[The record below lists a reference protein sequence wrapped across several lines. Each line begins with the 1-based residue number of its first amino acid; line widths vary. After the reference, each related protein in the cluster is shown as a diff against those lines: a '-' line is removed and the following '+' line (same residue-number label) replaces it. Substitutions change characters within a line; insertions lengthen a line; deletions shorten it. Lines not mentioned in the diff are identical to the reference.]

1 MHESH
6 KSIGNYLTICG
17 CCHSSIVTRII
28 RNYRIFDMKNFWII
42 IIKTTRHVK
51 CHRIMQMI
59 IINCSLKHRNERKV
73 KINIYSNYQLILHLL
88 NWIGN
93 ENEIIVCLHWM
104 RRDVGVLSF
113 FFLNNL
119 WCSFEVISYSQWV
132 RTFIFIEFQR

>member
-1 MHESH
+1 MREFH
-6 KSIGNYLTICG
+6 KSIGNYLTICSR
-17 CCHSSIVTRII
+17 CRSSISTRII
-28 RNYRIFDMKNFWII
+28 RNYRNFDMKSFLII

-51 CHRIMQMI
+51 CHRIMQMS

-73 KINIYSNYQLILHLL
+73 KINICSSYELILHLL

-93 ENEIIVCLHWM
+93 ENKIIVCFHWM
-104 RRDVGVLSF
+104 RLDVGLLS

-132 RTFIFIEFQR
+132 RT